1 MYCIL
6 SNALLYHALSDHGI
20 DNLLEAGDVGACHIV
35 TFLAILLGCIIDS
48 MIDTFKSLE
57 DVCEFVLED
66 VMETSLFVFFEL
78 LSVPGG
84 SHYSNGGGGGGNN
97 DLPHK
102 KKDDDDELLRARRIA
117 KAIAMSCPRKTVR
130 RGYRR

>member
-1 MYCIL
+1 M
-6 SNALLYHALSDHGI
+6 
-20 DNLLEAGDVGACHIV
+20 
-35 TFLAILLGCIIDS
+35 
-48 MIDTFKSLE
+48 MDTFKSVE

-66 VMETSLFVFFEL
+66 VIETSLFVFFEL

-97 DLPHK
+97 DLQHK